1 MHRHE
6 ILDTLL
12 QSGVIAIVRLNRA
25 EALVQ
30 VAQAIHQGG
39 LSAIEFTMTT
49 PNALETI
56 AEATKALGQSVLI
69 GAGTVLDA
77 ETARAAILAGATFI
91 VSPNTSA
98 ATIEMCHRYGIVSV
112 PGAFTPTEILA
123 AWEMGADLVK
133 LFPAEVGGPA
143 YLRAVRAPL
152 PHIPLVPTGGVGL
165 DNAAEYVRAGAAAVA
180 VGSSLVSQQLVQT
193 GDMARLS
200 SAAAALGE
208 AVRSA
213 RKPREG

>member
-12 QSGVIAIVRLNRA
+12 QSGVIAIVRLNRP

-30 VAQAIHQGG
+30 VARAIHQGG

-56 AEATKALGQSVLI
+56 AEATRALGQSVLI

-91 VSPNTSA
+91 VSPSTSA
-98 ATIEMCHRYGIVSV
+98 ATIEMCHRYSVVSM
-112 PGAFTPTEILA
+112 PGALTPTEILT

-143 YLRAVRAPL
+143 YLKAVRAPL
-152 PHIPLVPTGGVGL
+152 PHIPLVPTGGVGQ
-165 DNAAEYVRAGAAAVA
+165 DNAAEYIRAGAAAIA
-180 VGSSLVSQQLVQT
+180 VGSSLVSQQLIET
-193 GDMARLS
+193 GDMARLTS
-200 SAAAALGE
+200 GAAAL
-208 AVRSA
+208 
-213 RKPREG
+213 